1 MDKLNNAMRSY
12 LREPDTALL
21 PYYDM
26 VRGFMLKFDL
36 KPEQAGRLLAQWVRE
51 TV

>member
-1 MDKLNNAMRSY
+1 MTLTPAMRDY
-12 LREPDTALL
+12 LRAPNTALL

-26 VRGFMLKFDL
+26 VLGFMLKFEL
-36 KPEQAGRLLAQWVRE
+36 KPDQAGRLLAQWVRE